1 MFEYAPSNDWNWC
14 AEETKAGDTTR
25 RVWLEAHSVTSHP
38 QVKVSTDTGFE
49 FLN

>member
-25 RVWLEAHSVTSHP
+25 RVEAHSLTSHP